1 MDTVANYHRI
11 MTPYVAASRKQARSM
26 VKELGISPGDI
37 VEINARNT
45 CTVSGSFTDELIVAL
60 MEENAGSVLVR
71 GTIPGMFTGI
81 YDSAA
86 VRRAEFTVDAI
97 PFTQRPET
105 KYLQ

>member
-45 CTVSGSFTDELIVAL
+45 CTVSGSFTDELIIAL
-60 MEENAGSVLVR
+60 MEEKAGSVLVR
-71 GTIPGMFTGI
+71 GTVPGMLTGI
-81 YDSAA
+81 KDSAA
-86 VRRAEFTVDAI
+86 LNRAEFTVEAI
-97 PFTQRPET
+97 SFAQRPET
-105 KYLQ
+105 KYLR